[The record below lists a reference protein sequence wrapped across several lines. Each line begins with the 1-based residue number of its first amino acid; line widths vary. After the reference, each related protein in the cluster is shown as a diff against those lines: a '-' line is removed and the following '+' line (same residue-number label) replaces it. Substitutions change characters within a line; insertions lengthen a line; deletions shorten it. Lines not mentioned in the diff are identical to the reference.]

1 MERDTS
7 ITAALVLVQPDLETI
22 SATAWAKKSL
32 GNREFPMLVVLVN
45 ILHETALSLEAD
57 QSICVD
63 SNLEMLAL
71 YSATALSIE
80 SRHEQYFEALGYM
93 PYVSTR
99 SLRALL
105 DYLAIKPILQVEWKA
120 MQCKMGLMLANP
132 YARSVWFIMHSSLLY
147 TYETIAKFRR
157 SNDSVPGSIYYVDR
171 PSFQSGPDANA
182 VHDE

>member
-1 MERDTS
+1 MGRDTS
-7 ITAALVLVQPDLETI
+7 ITAALVLVQPDLETT

-32 GNREFPMLVVLVN
+32 GNREFPMFVVLVN

-105 DYLAIKPILQVEWKA
+105 DYLAIK
-120 MQCKMGLMLANP
+120 
-132 YARSVWFIMHSSLLY
+132 S
-147 TYETIAKFRR
+147 
-157 SNDSVPGSIYYVDR
+157 
-171 PSFQSGPDANA
+171 
-182 VHDE
+182 